1 MMDHTSLFLVAVSVW
16 CLSLLIENI
25 DYVRYGYNRS
35 PTICMGLDVTA
46 VIFWMSG
53 LVTWLT

>member
-1 MMDHTSLFLVAVSVW
+1 MDHTSLFLIAVSVW